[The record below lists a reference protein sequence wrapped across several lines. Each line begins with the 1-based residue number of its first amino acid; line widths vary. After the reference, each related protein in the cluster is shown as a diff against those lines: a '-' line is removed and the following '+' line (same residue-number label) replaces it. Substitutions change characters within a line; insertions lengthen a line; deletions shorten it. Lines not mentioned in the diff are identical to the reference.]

1 MKTETLEYYLINYNT
16 LTPTDQDVGQAVVS
30 SEWWQELKNYFDD
43 VIWLY
48 YANRYVFATSRY
60 SNDDEDVNVAN
71 IRRAFSI
78 WLKLNKHNI
87 DRLYVG
93 YMAEFNPLWNV
104 DGVTGHVSKDVHS
117 GTVTDTHEGSDV
129 LSYEDNGSLKYKGE
143 TENKLSGTDTTE
155 NANTTYESGNTFY
168 PESKNGT
175 IYGKTNTE
183 KFTNREDERDYD
195 GFKSTEYDSSMT
207 KENDLLD
214 EHVDLEIR
222 QGNIGVTKSTELV
235 ESNQTMYMKEFMQLW
250 KWIVR
255 MCVNQVSYSVEGV
268 L

>member
-1 MKTETLEYYLINYNT
+1 MITETLNYYLSNYSS
-16 LTPTDQDVGQAVVS
+16 LTPTDQEVGQAVVS
-30 SEWWQELKNYFDD
+30 SQWWGELKNYFDD
-43 VIWLY
+43 IIWLY
-48 YANRYVFATSRY
+48 FADRYVFATSRY
-60 SNDDEDVNVAN
+60 SSDDETTNLTN
-71 IRRAFSI
+71 IKRAFAI

-93 YMAEFNPLWNV
+93 YMADFNPLWNV

-117 GTVTDTHEGSDV
+117 GTVTDTHEGTDV
-129 LSYEDNGSLKYKGE
+129 LSYEDNGSLIYKGE
-143 TENKLSGTDTTE
+143 TENKLSGSDTTE
-155 NANTTYESGNTFY
+155 TANTTYESGNTFF
-168 PESKNGT
+168 PESTNGT
-175 IYGKTNTE
+175 TYGKTNTE

-195 GFKSTEYDSSMT
+195 GFKSTEYDSTLT

-222 QGNIGVTKSTELV
+222 QGNIGVVSSATLLTE
-235 ESNQTMYMKEFMQLW
+235 NQELYTKEFMQLW